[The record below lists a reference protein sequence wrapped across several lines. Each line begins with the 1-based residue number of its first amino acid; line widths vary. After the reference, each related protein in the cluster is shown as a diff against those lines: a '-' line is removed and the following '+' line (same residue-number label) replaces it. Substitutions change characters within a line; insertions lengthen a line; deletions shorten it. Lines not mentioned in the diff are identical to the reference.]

1 MTKLQ
6 VSDAFQQA
14 WQGCLNPMWF
24 KVLSVDRDNNS
35 LRVECHSFTGYVHE
49 EEWHSSL
56 LDAAFEL
63 VYWINKSDD

>member
-6 VSDAFQQA
+6 VGDAFQQA

-24 KVLSVDRDNNS
+24 KVLSLDRDNNS

-49 EEWHSSL
+49 EEWDD
-56 LDAAFEL
+56 LDMTECAFSVGE
-63 VYWINKSDD
+63 YKMIE